1 MGAENGPEVLKGKV
15 AIVTGAAQ
23 NIGKAIS
30 LDLARRG
37 ADVAIVDVL
46 EEKAEETAEEIR
58 GLGRRA
64 LVAKVDVTNGEEV
77 SSCVEK
83 VVEKLGSV
91 DILVN
96 NAGITRDALLLRMKE
111 NEWDAVIAVN
121 LKGTYNFTRAA
132 VRPMLKAKGGRIV
145 NIASVI
151 GIMGNAGQSN
161 YAASKAGIIGFTR
174 AVAKEVASRAI
185 TVNAIAPGF
194 IRTAMTDVL
203 SDKAK
208 ENLMGLIPLK
218 RLGTSQDVADVVAF
232 LVSPAA
238 GYVTGQVINVDG
250 GMIMA

>member
-1 MGAENGPEVLKGKV
+1 MDAGNGPEVLKGKV

-30 LDLARRG
+30 LDLARMG

-64 LVAKVDVTNGEEV
+64 LAAKVDVTNGEEV
-77 SSCVEK
+77 SACVEK
-83 VVEKLGSV
+83 VVEKMGAV

-111 NEWDAVIAVN
+111 AEWDAVIAVN

-151 GIMGNAGQSN
+151 GIMGNAGQAN

-174 AVAKEVASRAI
+174 AVAKEVASRGI

-194 IRTAMTDVL
+194 IRKSMTDAL

-208 ENLMGLIPLK
+208 ESLMGMIPLK
-218 RLGTSQDVADVVAF
+218 RLGTSQDVADVVVF